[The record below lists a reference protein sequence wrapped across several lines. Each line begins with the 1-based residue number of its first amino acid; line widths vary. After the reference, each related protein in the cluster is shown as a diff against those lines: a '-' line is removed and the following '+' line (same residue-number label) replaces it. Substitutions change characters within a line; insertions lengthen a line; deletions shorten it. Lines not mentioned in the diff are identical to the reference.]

1 MKNEKSIR
9 RSVRRSYTVSTVS
22 IALVLYLLGTIGYAL
37 HSLYETSNEMRR
49 QVTMIVE
56 IDDNLS
62 EEQRIALSDK
72 IAESDIVA
80 SIKFVSKEEKFADQE
95 FRKAFAVD
103 IEGVLNGNPLPDSF
117 DVTLSAAAADREALN
132 AFIAECEKVEGV
144 GHISYPEI
152 FLSKMHSALDT
163 VQIIL
168 LAFAGV
174 MLIISLILL
183 GNTIRLAVYSRRQTI
198 STLKAV
204 GATKW
209 YIMKP
214 FVGDSALQGLVAGV
228 VAALLFAATLYGLD
242 YAMPELHLL
251 SRLEVPLITAGA
263 MVVAGIVLAVIYTAA
278 AVSKFV
284 NMKSNKI
291 HLY

>member
-1 MKNEKSIR
+1 M
-9 RSVRRSYTVSTVS
+9 RRSYTVSTVS

-62 EEQRIALSDK
+62 EEQRI
-72 IAESDIVA
+72 
-80 SIKFVSKEEKFADQE
+80 
-95 FRKAFAVD
+95 RKAFAVD